1 MEYRGGVYFI
11 SGVDTD
17 SGKTYVTA
25 RMASYLHHRGV
36 SVITQKPVQ
45 TGCATNIADD
55 LVEHRKVMG
64 CGALP
69 EDKEGRTCSYLFK
82 DAFAPQYAAKLAG
95 VEISIDK
102 IDRDIRYLMSRYS
115 VVLVEGI
122 GGLMVPLNDDCM
134 VIDYISSRRMPLILV
149 TTSKVGGINHAL
161 LSIEAC
167 SNRNIS
173 LHSIVYNRMPGDDE
187 KMADDTLAIIEKYAK
202 TLYPH
207 VQIIDFR
214 SSDSFWDKDL

>member
-1 MEYRGGVYFI
+1 MIYRGGAYFI

-45 TGCATNIADD
+45 TGCRSNIADD
-55 LVEHRKVMG
+55 LIEHRKVMG

-69 EDKEGRTCSYLFK
+69 EDREGRTCTYIFK
-82 DAFAPQYAAKLAG
+82 APFAPQYAAQLEG
-95 VEISIDK
+95 VQIDLDN
-102 IDRDIRYLMSRYS
+102 IDRDIRYLLSRYR

-122 GGLMVPLNDDCM
+122 GGLMVPLNDESM
-134 VIDYISSRRMPLILV
+134 VIDYIASRKMPLILI

-167 SNRNIS
+167 KNRDID
-173 LHSIVYNRMPGDDE
+173 LHTVVYNRMPGDD
-187 KMADDTLAIIEKYAK
+187 KAMADDTLSVIEKFAK

-207 VQIIDFR
+207 VQVIDFR
-214 SSDSFWDKDL
+214 SSDSFWDKEL